1 MKHDKVALE
10 TKFRTLNRSLSDLAG
25 QKVTDEF
32 IAEIHKPGWTTPAEF
47 ALVDAMA
54 DSLQRQVET
63 ASIHFKQLIAVASR
77 ISQQ

>member
-10 TKFRTLNRSLSDLAG
+10 TKFRTLNRSLADLAG
-25 QKVTDEF
+25 QRVTEEF
-32 IAEIHKPGWTTPAEF
+32 ITVIHKPGWTTPAEF

-63 ASIHFKQLIAVASR
+63 TSVHFKQLIEIASG
-77 ISQQ
+77 IGQK